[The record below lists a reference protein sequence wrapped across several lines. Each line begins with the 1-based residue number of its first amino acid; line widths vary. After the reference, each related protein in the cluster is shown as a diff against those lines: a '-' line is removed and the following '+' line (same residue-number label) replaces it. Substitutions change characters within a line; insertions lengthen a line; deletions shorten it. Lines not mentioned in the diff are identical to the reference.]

1 MGQVMCFPCGYP
13 AFFEQH
19 PSEVANPAS
28 GKNSKA
34 WAAAREKLSPEQKAE
49 LDLQLNIAA
58 DAGDTDKVESLI
70 DQGGDPDWHNPK
82 EINKTALIMACDKDH
97 TSTARAL
104 VKAGANVE
112 AKRFDGATPLICA
125 SRDDGHLATVKYLIE
140 ECGAN
145 VEAEC
150 TDGKT
155 SLFFSKRDGN
165 SDVEQYLRSK
175 LAY

>member
-34 WAAAREKLSPEQKAE
+34 WAAAREKLSPEQNAE
-49 LDLQLNIAA
+49 LDLQLFDAA
-58 DAGDTDKVESLI
+58 EKGDMDKVLSLI
-70 DQGGDPDWHNPK
+70 DQGGDPDWHNPDSN
-82 EINKTALIMACDKDH
+82 ERTALIQACQYGH

-112 AKRFDGATPLICA
+112 VKSIAGATPLICA

-150 TDGKT
+150 TGGKT